1 MITDIIHGVAAKLHQ
16 DFGDGYAIYTE
27 NIPQGFKEPC
37 FSIQHIQSDTAAKLP
52 NRHLRRNAF
61 DVHFFPKPGTDE
73 KAQMYRMAECLFLSL
88 EYINVR
94 DNSNMLDNLVR
105 GSKMRYE
112 IVDGVLHFFV
122 NYDLYIK
129 VTASD
134 DGIPMEKLTSKSN
147 VEE

>member
-1 MITDIIHGVAAKLHQ
+1 MITDIIHGMAAKLHQ
-16 DFGDGYAIYTE
+16 DYGDGYAIYTE

-88 EYINVR
+88 EYINV
-94 DNSNMLDNLVR
+94 LDNLVR

-112 IVDGVLHFFV
+112 IVDGVLHFFI

-129 VTASD
+129 VGTSD
-134 DGIPMEKLTSKSN
+134 DGIPMDNLTSNTN

>member
-1 MITDIIHGVAAKLHQ
+1 MITDIMHGIAAKLHQ
-16 DFGDGYAIYTE
+16 DYGDGYTIYIE
-27 NIPQGFKEPC
+27 NVPQGFKEPC

-88 EYINVR
+88 EYINV
-94 DNSNMLDNLVR
+94 LDNLVR

-112 IVDGVLHFFV
+112 IVDGVLHFFI
-122 NYDLYIK
+122 NYDLYVK
-129 VTASD
+129 VIAGD
-134 DGIPMEKLTSKSN
+134 DGDTMENLTSKTN

>member
-1 MITDIIHGVAAKLHQ
+1 MITDIIHGMAAKLHQ
-16 DFGDGYAIYTE
+16 DYGDTYAIYTE

-61 DVHFFPKPGTDE
+61 DVHFFPKPGADE

-88 EYINVR
+88 EYINV
-94 DNSNMLDNLVR
+94 LDNLVR

-112 IVDGVLHFFV
+112 IVDGVLHFFI

-134 DGIPMEKLTSKSN
+134 DGIPMDNLTSNIN

>member
-1 MITDIIHGVAAKLHQ
+1 MITDIINGVAAKLHQ

-27 NIPQGFKEPC
+27 HIPQGFKEPC

-61 DVHFFPKPGTDE
+61 DVHFFPKPGRDV
-73 KAQMYRMAECLFLSL
+73 KSQMYRMAECLLLSL
-88 EYINVR
+88 EYIYV
-94 DNSNMLDNLVR
+94 LDNLIR

-122 NYDLYIK
+122 NYDLFIK

-134 DGIPMEKLTSKSN
+134 DGIPMDKLTSKLN

>member
-1 MITDIIHGVAAKLHQ
+1 MITDIINGVATKLHQ

-27 NIPQGFKEPC
+27 HVPQGFKEPC
-37 FSIQHIQSDTAAKLP
+37 FSIQHIQSDTSAKLP

-61 DVHFFPKPGTDE
+61 DVHFFPKPGVDE

-88 EYINVR
+88 EYINV
-94 DNSNMLDNLVR
+94 LDNLVR

-112 IVDGVLHFFV
+112 IVDGVLHFFI

-129 VTASD
+129 LTAND
-134 DGIPMEKLTSKSN
+134 DIDRMQTLTSNSN

>member
-1 MITDIIHGVAAKLHQ
+1 MPVITDIINGVAVFFFFNDA
-16 DFGDGYAIYTE
+16 ATTEIYTE

-37 FSIQHIQSDTAAKLP
+37 FSIQHIQSDTSAKLP

-73 KAQMYRMAECLFLSL
+73 KAQMYRMAECLFLTL
-88 EYINVR
+88 EYINV
-94 DNSNMLDNLVR
+94 LDNLVR

-112 IVDGVLHFFV
+112 IVDGVLHFFI
-122 NYDLYIK
+122 NYDLFIK
-129 VTASD
+129 VIAGD
-134 DGIPMEKLTSKSN
+134 DGDTMENLTSKTN